1 MIYRRSQIVCLSVQ
15 LPSHARLAAASHNP
29 LVDEQVRVARGRD
42 AGVLVRGADERVVEA
57 EPLAA
62 GQRLGQRAG
71 RRLGREGCAAAA
83 ASRLDERL
91 GGVVPTSERG
101 AVVPHHGTERVGAG
115 RAVRLRLGVGGRRRE
130 ERGEVDGRL
139 DGDGRVALAPA
150 VRVGEGGAAEALQV
164 QQQRGGRTVDGG
176 EDGGA
181 LAAAAGAGALQR
193 VPLEEA
199 VQQRVHRR
207 RPRAPQ
213 RRRVRRAVGE
223 VDHRR
228 RLRAAGVCGGGR
240 VAQPVW

>member
-101 AVVPHHGTERVGAG
+101 AVVPHHGTERVRPG
-115 RAVRLRLGVGGRRRE
+115 RAVSLQLGVGGRQRE
-130 ERGEVDGRL
+130 EFGEVDGRL
-139 DGDGRVALAPA
+139 DGDGRGVLDPD
-150 VRVGEGGAAEALQV
+150 VRGAAEALQV